1 MTVHLGCLDGEAF
14 SPGIA
19 FRAGGF
25 RGFPY
30 RRFFLK

>member
-14 SPGIA
+14 SRGIA
-19 FRAGGF
+19 FRAGGYGAF
-25 RGFPY
+25 RY

>member
-25 RGFPY
+25 GAFPIAASS
-30 RRFFLK
+30 